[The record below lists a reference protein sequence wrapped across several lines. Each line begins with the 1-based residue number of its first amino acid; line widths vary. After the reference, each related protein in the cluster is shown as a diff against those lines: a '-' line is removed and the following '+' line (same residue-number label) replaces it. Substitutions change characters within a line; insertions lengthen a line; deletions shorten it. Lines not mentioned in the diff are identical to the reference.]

1 MKLPTVGDTLRHTN
15 LLWWVGEMK
24 TVYKYLEINLCESVE
39 ITDLGS
45 WRNSLNTIYI
55 ETRDKFL
62 FKEYSSTII

>member
-1 MKLPTVGDTLRHTN
+1 
-15 LLWWVGEMK
+15 MK

-62 FKEYSSTII
+62 FKEYSSPII